1 MLEKFWIDI
10 AAMEPYNNWTGGFI
24 YGFFFEK
31 GIYNAQPMTE
41 YLNDKFKDRSVHRHL
56 NIAVTNVLNGQF
68 SIFDESLPTED
79 LIRILQ
85 ASVSFSGISPAI
97 EYEEQ
102 IYFSGNTVYEN
113 DVLSVINHCESLG
126 YKEEDIVIDTILSG
140 EREVGPFNSEKANA
154 FSVLKRSSEVF
165 KYYQHM
171 HGIMRAKDGHR
182 NVNFRYVVGPDISLP
197 SKVIPLNYSVRETQ
211 TLMDL
216 GERDAERTIY
226 KLLYKTDEEIS
237 DRIKSSMEIRF
248 FNKDRQKKHEEKM
261 REVFNHFIGREL
273 LKVT

>member
-85 ASVSFSGISPAI
+85 ASVSFSGMSPAI
-97 EYEEQ
+97 EDEDQ

-140 EREVGPFNSEKANA
+140 EREVGHFNSEKANA

-182 NVNFRYVVGPDISLP
+182 NVNFRYVVAPSFQLPTKIMPLSYDVQEARSLM
-197 SKVIPLNYSVRETQ
+197 EH
-211 TLMDL
+211 
-216 GERDAERTIY
+216 GERDAKNTIY
-226 KLLYKTDEEIS
+226 KLIYKTDEEITS
-237 DRIKSSMEIRF
+237 RIHSPMELRF
-248 FNKDRQKKHEEKM
+248 YNKERQQKHEDRM
-261 REVFNHFIGREL
+261 REVFQKFMDRE
-273 LKVT
+273 K